1 MTSLPGPLGD
11 TALRRAVDIAVALV
25 LLPALLVPMAL
36 LAVLV
41 RTTSRGPAVYRQW
54 RAGRALR
61 PFTILKFRSMV
72 VGADLAGPAVSGDSD
87 PRVTSVGHWLRRT
100 RLDELPQLVNL
111 LRGDMT
117 LIGPRPEVERF
128 LPYYTRDELRLLDVR
143 PGIIGPGA
151 LYVAERGSELDDAG
165 RAEERYVALQLHYKL
180 ALDLGYLNDRRVVS
194 DLRLV
199 AGAVSVSWLRRS
211 RSHATGPAEPGCRG
225 SGRTAP
231 GSSPSARSARW

>member
-1 MTSLPGPLGD
+1 MVIERSEAD
-11 TALRRAVDIAVALV
+11 TAVSGVHGDSRLRRTVDIALALL

-41 RTTSRGPAVYRQW
+41 RCTSGGPAMYRQW
-54 RAGRALR
+54 RVGRELR
-61 PFTILKFRSMV
+61 PFTILKFRSMA
-72 VGADLAGPAVSGDSD
+72 VGSDRAGPAVSGTADS
-87 PRVTSVGHWLRRT
+87 RVTPFGRWLRRT

-128 LPYYTRDELRLLDVR
+128 LPRYTPDELRLLDVR

-151 LYVAERGSELDDAG
+151 LYAAARGGELEDTAG
-165 RAEERYVALQLHYKL
+165 AEERYVALQLHPKL
-180 ALDLGYLNDRRVVS
+180 ALDLAYLRDRRLAA

-199 AGAVSVSWLRRS
+199 AQALSISWLRPPRRS
-211 RSHATGPAEPGCRG
+211 
-225 SGRTAP
+225 
-231 GSSPSARSARW
+231 